1 MILTTIEA
9 FLIAAGPSLTAILGI
24 LIAVGTILKKFSTL
38 IKEVKANVEN
48 KALREELIKSLKE
61 SEELKKQQKILIEQ
75 LTKVRYDD
83 IK

>member
-48 KALREELIKSLKE
+48 KALRDELIKSLKE
-61 SEELKKQQKILIEQ
+61 NEELKKHQKVLIEQ

>member
-1 MILTTIEA
+1 MTLTTIEA

-24 LIAVGTILKKFSTL
+24 LIAVGTFLKKFSTL

-48 KALREELIKSLKE
+48 KALREDLIKSLKE
-61 SEELKKQQKILIEQ
+61 NEELKKQQKVLIEQ

>member
-1 MILTTIEA
+1 MILTTIET

-24 LIAVGTILKKFSTL
+24 LIAVGTFLKKFSTL

-48 KALREELIKSLKE
+48 KALRDELIKSLKE
-61 SEELKKQQKILIEQ
+61 NEEIKKQQKILIEQ

>member
-1 MILTTIEA
+1 MTLTTIEA

-48 KALREELIKSLKE
+48 KALRDDLIKSLKE
-61 SEELKKQQKILIEQ
+61 NEELKKQQKVLIEQ

>member
-1 MILTTIEA
+1 MTLTTIEA

-48 KALREELIKSLKE
+48 KTLRDELIKSLKE
-61 SEELKKQQKILIEQ
+61 NEELKKQQKVLIEQ